1 MADSPSAAGPWYQDG
16 LQFECTQC
24 GNCCTGAPG
33 AIWVTDDEL
42 QAIADYLGKSVG
54 EMRLLHTRLIRG
66 KLSLREYS
74 NGDCEF
80 FDGAARKCT
89 IYPVRPVQCRTWPF
103 WRSNVSNEAAW
114 RDVQR
119 TCPGAGRGSF
129 VSLEEI
135 ERRVAQ
141 IEL

>member
-1 MADSPSAAGPWYQDG
+1 MDDSSSAEAAWYQDG
-16 LQFECTQC
+16 LSFECTQC

-33 AIWVTDDEL
+33 AIWVTDEEL
-42 QAIADYLGKSVG
+42 EAIGDYLGKSIG
-54 EMRLLHTRLIRG
+54 EMRLMHTRLIRG
-66 KLSLREYS
+66 KLSLREYA

-80 FDGAARKCT
+80 FDGASRKCT

-103 WRSNVSNEAAW
+103 WRSNIASESSW

-119 TCPGAGRGSF
+119 TCPGAGNGDF
-129 VSLEEI
+129 VSLAEI
-135 ERRVAQ
+135 ERLAAQ